1 MDFQGLV
8 DCIDRPCAVMSVSKK
23 DRSVRV
29 ECSNQH
35 FKNVTPPPHTD
46 GILYYEHTPRNPKF
60 EDFCY
65 HAAILRETG
74 HVYVEHPSGMI
85 DQMAIPLACE
95 DAEKGYCQFSFE
107 ITENAEPRRLATVS
121 VDAAEFA
128 VRASLTLME
137 AEDFKASV
145 QAVLQDALSI
155 SGAHNSR
162 IFLLDH
168 KNRSFRIFCEATNSL
183 DIHKHNEA
191 LTYDFIQAWGRAIGD
206 SNALLL
212 TTKEEFDR
220 LEEIAPEWLS
230 NLRSFDVKSLV
241 LLPLRRSKQLIG
253 YVDFVNFDPRTS
265 ADVKELAE
273 LITVY
278 LAAEISNHQL
288 MEQLTEMSTSDALTG
303 LKNRLAMLRR
313 MSELGNS
320 GFGLIN
326 LDLNGLKRV
335 NDEQGHDAGDRL
347 LVLAA
352 EALTKFFYQNDVF
365 RTGGDEFIVLIPG
378 ITREVFQRK
387 VVKFREAMVK
397 NQEVRFAIG
406 TCWSDGSLDVNSAF
420 RMADDAMYADK
431 KAYYKQNP
439 QLGRR

>member
-8 DCIDRPCAVMSVSKK
+8 DCIDRPCAVMSVGKK

-46 GILYYEHTPRNPKF
+46 GILYSAHTPRNPKF

-65 HAAILRETG
+65 HAAILRQTG
-74 HVYVEHPSGMI
+74 HVYVEHPGGMI
-85 DQMAIPLACE
+85 DQMVIPLTIDDE
-95 DAEKGYCQFSFE
+95 EKGYCQFSFE
-107 ITENAEPRRLATVS
+107 ITETAEPRRLATVS

-145 QAVLQDALSI
+145 QTVLQDALSI

-168 KNRSFRIFCEATNSL
+168 KNRSFRIYCEATNSL
-183 DIHKHNEA
+183 DIHRHNEA
-191 LTYDFIQAWGRAIGD
+191 LSYDFIRDWEKAIGD

-212 TTKEEFDR
+212 TTGEEFDK
-220 LEEIAPEWLS
+220 LEEISPEWLD
-230 NLRSFDVKSLV
+230 NLRHFNVKSLV
-241 LLPLRRSKQLIG
+241 LLPLRRSRELIG
-253 YVDFVNFDPRTS
+253 FVDFINFDPRTS
-265 ADVKELAE
+265 AVVKELAE

-288 MEQLTEMSTSDALTG
+288 MEQLTDLSTSDTLTG
-303 LKNRLAMLRR
+303 LKNRRSMLRR
-313 MSELGNS
+313 MGELGS
-320 GFGLIN
+320 GSFGLIN

-335 NDEQGHDAGDRL
+335 NDDQGHDAGDRL
-347 LVLAA
+347 LIMAA
-352 EALTKFFYQNDVF
+352 EALTKFFYYNDAF
-365 RTGGDEFIVLIPG
+365 RTGGDEFIVLISG
-378 ITREVFQRK
+378 IPQEVFQRK
-387 VVKFREAMVK
+387 VAKFREAMEK
-397 NQEVRFAIG
+397 NREVSFAIG
-406 TCWSDGSLDVNSAF
+406 TCWSDGTLDVNTAF

-431 KAYYKQNP
+431 KAYYRQNP